1 MKNGI
6 FSIGIKGELLVF
18 LSAMGFATMGVL
30 GKMAYRYG
38 LNTTTLLFLRFFIA
52 AIILFLVSHFLK
64 RPLKLN
70 AKDGIIAFGFGFIG
84 YNLVSFCYFY
94 SLNFIPASLTA
105 VIFFTYPI
113 FVTLFSFAFFKEKL
127 KPNKILSLILGS
139 VGILSIVSP
148 GKAQV
153 DYRGIIFSLL
163 GGILY
168 AFYVLELSLPRVKK
182 IDSVKMSCYTNI
194 FAALGMGIAALVSNT
209 FIYPINIFALS
220 YAALIGIFA
229 TSVAMLALF
238 AGVKRI
244 GAVKGSII
252 ANMEIVIACILG
264 AVFLNEKMGIYQL
277 MGAVLIITS
286 AIMVSLPSKALKKVS
301 LENSFEVK

>member
-1 MKNGI
+1 M
-6 FSIGIKGELLVF
+6 
-18 LSAMGFATMGVL
+18 
-30 GKMAYRYG
+30 
-38 LNTTTLLFLRFFIA
+38 
-52 AIILFLVSHFLK
+52 
-64 RPLKLN
+64 
-70 AKDGIIAFGFGFIG
+70 
-84 YNLVSFCYFY
+84 SF
-94 SLNFIPASLTA
+94 
-105 VIFFTYPI
+105 
-113 FVTLFSFAFFKEKL
+113 
-127 KPNKILSLILGS
+127 
-139 VGILSIVSP
+139 
-148 GKAQV
+148 
-153 DYRGIIFSLL
+153 
-163 GGILY
+163 
-168 AFYVLELSLPRVKK
+168 
-182 IDSVKMSCYTNI
+182 YTNI
-194 FAALGMGIAALVSNT
+194 FAALGMGIAAIVSNT